1 MNPQGLQLRD
11 IHLPAEPSWWPP
23 APGWWLLT
31 VLVVVMLGLGVRAA
45 LRWLRARRR
54 MRLLQAEFAAA
65 ADVAD
70 PLLRLRALSELL
82 RRAAR
87 LADPLAPAL
96 QGEAWLAFLDR
107 YTGDSAFTQGAGRML
122 LDAPY
127 RAAAVD
133 RDVDALIEPARRA
146 FFALVRPR

>member
-1 MNPQGLQLRD
+1 MNPQNLQLRD

-23 APGWWLLT
+23 APGWWLLALII
-31 VLVVVMLGLGVRAA
+31 VIALLLGIRQF

-82 RRAAR
+82 RRAAK

-107 YTGDSAFTQGAGRML
+107 WAGDSAFTRGPGRML

-127 RAAAVD
+127 RRAVAD
-133 RDVDALIEPARRA
+133 LDVDALIEPARRA
-146 FFALVRPR
+146 YLALVRPR